1 MTTMWSP
8 STSWTNTSLEDRM
21 LTLVRLG
28 SLTMSQNS
36 RMSPSG
42 SGRSTVWR
50 DLSGLSSTP
59 SKMMPPW
66 VLAKAE

>member
-1 MTTMWSP
+1 
-8 STSWTNTSLEDRM
+8 M

-50 DLSGLSSTP
+50 DLSGHSSTP